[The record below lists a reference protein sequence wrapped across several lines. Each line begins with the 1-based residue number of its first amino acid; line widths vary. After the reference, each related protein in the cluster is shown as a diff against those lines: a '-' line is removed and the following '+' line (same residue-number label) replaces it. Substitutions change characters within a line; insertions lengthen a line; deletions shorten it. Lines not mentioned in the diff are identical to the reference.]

1 MNMIMDNN
9 HHLSQPQQQ
18 GTPPLP
24 SPQRADLC
32 VSTTPTSES
41 LSPLASNN
49 NNNNDTQVSP
59 VPTATHLS
67 NGKTTLKRSFDVAF
81 LMMPDE
87 RFKQKQTDKQARLL
101 EYAEHHQC
109 PTDLSPRTTQNS
121 PPQNQ
126 HHHHHQQQ
134 QQQPHTHHSPINPI
148 ESVFNIQEAR
158 RYPQIT
164 IRSPRIYDDPTLVIP
179 ADRESPE
186 GLPLKSAFT
195 KVCSMRL
202 ESPVSQPAPPL
213 SPDQLSC
220 SSMSPPM
227 ATTPPRTN
235 SGGNGSLSN
244 GSSGSSAPCL
254 NPNIIYQNFRPEYQ
268 FNGAFQS
275 VNHVHMLQAQRL
287 KQQLLY
293 RTPLNATAAA
303 ALATTNNAPGQATNG
318 VNSNQVGVPPEFLH
332 NYSAFPF
339 PGGPPHPFTAVA
351 PPELPRIAQHPA
363 AAAILTTLIPPT
375 LASTF
380 SLTAQNVCAKC
391 NISFRMTSDLVYHM
405 RSHHKS
411 EVACDPNRRKR
422 EEKLRCPVCHETFRE
437 RHHLTRHMTAH
448 QDKESDQVTPTG
460 SLRRESPERVNSGS
474 ARHQAA
480 RVANVGK

>member
-1 MNMIMDNN
+1 MIMDNN
-9 HHLSQPQQQ
+9 HHLNLQHQP
-18 GTPPLP
+18 GSPPVP

-32 VSTTPTSES
+32 ISSTPPNGPN
-41 LSPLASNN
+41 SPLSSQNN
-49 NNNNDTQVSP
+49 NNNEIQITPPGTTTN
-59 VPTATHLS
+59 LS
-67 NGKTTLKRSFDVAF
+67 NGKATLKRSFDVAF

-87 RFKQKQTDKQARLL
+87 RIKQKQNEKQARISDCT
-101 EYAEHHQC
+101 EHLQH
-109 PTDLSPRTTQNS
+109 PTDLSPRTIQHS
-121 PPQNQ
+121 PPQN
-126 HHHHHQQQ
+126 HQRQS
-134 QQQPHTHHSPINPI
+134 QQPTQQPFIDPI
-148 ESVFNIQEAR
+148 ETVFNIHEAR
-158 RYPQIT
+158 RYPQIS
-164 IRSPRIYDDPTLVIP
+164 IRSPRIYDDPSLVIP
-179 ADRESPE
+179 LGTESTDC
-186 GLPLKSAFT
+186 LPLKSAFT

-202 ESPVSQPAPPL
+202 ESPVQPAPPL

-220 SSMSPPM
+220 SSMSPPIP
-227 ATTPPRTN
+227 TTPPRTN

-254 NPNIIYQNFRPEYQ
+254 NPNILYQNFRPEYQ

-275 VNHVHMLQAQRL
+275 VSHVHMLQAQRL

-293 RTPLNATAAA
+293 RSPLNPAAAA
-303 ALATTNNAPGQATNG
+303 ALAASSSSAPPTNG
-318 VNSNQVGVPPEFLH
+318 NPHTGGPPPEFLH
-332 NYSAFPF
+332 GYPSFPF
-339 PGGPPHPFTAVA
+339 PSGSTHPFAAVT
-351 PPELPRIAQHPA
+351 PPELPRIAQNPA

-422 EEKLRCPVCHETFRE
+422 EEKLRCPVCQETFRE

-448 QDKESDQVTPTG
+448 QDKESDQVTPNG
-460 SLRRESPERVNSGS
+460 PVAGDGAARHNNLSGNESGRYQS
-474 ARHQAA
+474 AR
-480 RVANVGK
+480 VPGVSK

>member
-1 MNMIMDNN
+1 MCVLRKLMNMIMENN
-9 HHLSQPQQQ
+9 HHLSYQHQR

-32 VSTTPTSES
+32 VSTTPPNES
-41 LSPLASNN
+41 LSPLSSHNSSI
-49 NNNNDTQVSP
+49 NDIQVSP
-59 VPTATHLS
+59 IGTTTNLS
-67 NGKTTLKRSFDVAF
+67 NAKTTLKRSFDVAF

-87 RFKQKQTDKQARLL
+87 RFKQKQNEKHARLS
-101 EYAEHHQC
+101 EYTEQLQS
-109 PTDLSPRTTQNS
+109 PTDLSPRTTQHS
-121 PPQNQ
+121 PPQN
-126 HHHHHQQQ
+126 HQQQ
-134 QQQPHTHHSPINPI
+134 PQLHSQQSQINPM
-148 ESVFNIQEAR
+148 ETVFNVQETR

-179 ADRESPE
+179 VGSESPDCV
-186 GLPLKSAFT
+186 PLKSAFT

-202 ESPVSQPAPPL
+202 ESPVQPAPPL

-220 SSMSPPM
+220 SSISPPV

-244 GSSGSSAPCL
+244 GSSGNTAPCL
-254 NPNIIYQNFRPEYQ
+254 NSNIIYQNFRPEYQ
-268 FNGAFQS
+268 FNGTFQS
-275 VNHVHMLQAQRL
+275 VNHIQMLQAQRL
-287 KQQLLY
+287 KHQLLY
-293 RTPLNATAAA
+293 RTPLNSSAAA
-303 ALATTNNAPGQATNG
+303 ALAASNPPGPPT
-318 VNSNQVGVPPEFLH
+318 NSNSNPEFLH
-332 NYSAFPF
+332 GYPAFPF
-339 PGGPPHPFTAVA
+339 PNAAAHPFAGVGPP
-351 PPELPRIAQHPA
+351 EMPRIAQNPA

-411 EVACDPNRRKR
+411 EVAYDPHRRKR
-422 EEKLRCPVCHETFRE
+422 EEKLRCPVCQETFRE

-448 QDKESDQVTPTG
+448 QDKESDQVTQNAS
-460 SLRRESPERVNSGS
+460 SLGEGTERLKNIANSGNG
-474 ARHQAA
+474 RHQAPSIP
-480 RVANVGK
+480 NINK

>member
-1 MNMIMDNN
+1 MNMIMENN
-9 HHLSQPQQQ
+9 QHLSHQQQQ
-18 GTPPLP
+18 GTTPLP

-32 VSTTPTSES
+32 VSTTPPNES
-41 LSPLASNN
+41 LSPLSSHNSSNN
-49 NNNNDTQVSP
+49 EIQVSP
-59 VPTATHLS
+59 TGATTKLG

-87 RFKQKQTDKQARLL
+87 RFKQKQNEKHARLSECTERL
-101 EYAEHHQC
+101 QY
-109 PTDLSPRTTQNS
+109 PTDLSPRTTQHS
-121 PPQNQ
+121 PPQNPQTQPQ
-126 HHHHHQQQ
+126 HTQQSQ
-134 QQQPHTHHSPINPI
+134 INPL
-148 ESVFNIQEAR
+148 ETVFNMQEAR

-164 IRSPRIYDDPTLVIP
+164 IRSPRVYDDPTLVIP
-179 ADRESPE
+179 VGSESPE
-186 GLPLKSAFT
+186 CVPLKSAFT

-202 ESPVSQPAPPL
+202 ESPVQPAPPL

-220 SSMSPPM
+220 SSISPPIP
-227 ATTPPRTN
+227 TTPPRTN

-244 GSSGSSAPCL
+244 GSSSGNTTPCL

-268 FNGAFQS
+268 FNGTFQS
-275 VNHVHMLQAQRL
+275 VNHIQMLQAQRL

-293 RTPLNATAAA
+293 RSPLNPTAAA
-303 ALATTNNAPGQATNG
+303 ALAASNPAGPHTTNGNHN
-318 VNSNQVGVPPEFLH
+318 PEFLH
-332 NYSAFPF
+332 GYPAFPF
-339 PGGPPHPFTAVA
+339 PNAAAHPFAAVGPP
-351 PPELPRIAQHPA
+351 EMPRIAQSPA

-422 EEKLRCPVCHETFRE
+422 EEKLRCPVCQETFRE

-448 QDKESDQVTPTG
+448 QDKESDQVTPNGAAVGEGTERLNDLAG
-460 SLRRESPERVNSGS
+460 SGNG
-474 ARHQAA
+474 RHQAS
-480 RVANVGK
+480 RIPSMNK